1 MCGIRVLFQ
10 LTYKI
15 SGGVIPAVR
24 APHLQFLGLFR
35 TNRKSHL
42 SWTAEACVT
51 CAELSAGAFSYLA
64 RKSHPVSMRIQKQRH
79 GLTNETKCLSSFKTW
94 GNITLGYNW
103 WFRLMCLHLTPRS
116 PSLTRIISHQPAN
129 PTTNQQVD
137 NCYDK
142 NNKPVPP
149 DAEMAF
155 SSTSHFQKSSL
166 IFLLLSISSS
176 LFFLFL
182 TGKQELTKKNTKPS
196 HHKRKSWPHR
206 WGKNSPSPP

>member
-15 SGGVIPAVR
+15 SGGGIFAVR

-64 RKSHPVSMRIQKQRH
+64 CKSHPVSMRIQKQRH

-94 GNITLGYNW
+94 GNITLWYNW
-103 WFRLMCLHLTPRS
+103 WFRLMCLHQTPRS

-137 NCYDK
+137 NCYDIQK
-142 NNKPVPP
+142 QQASTTWCRNGIFVYISLPKILPYILTKTCFFCCQSLPP
-149 DAEMAF
+149 FF
-155 SSTSHFQKSSL
+155 SSS
-166 IFLLLSISSS
+166 
-176 LFFLFL
+176 
-182 TGKQELTKKNTKPS
+182 
-196 HHKRKSWPHR
+196 
-206 WGKNSPSPP
+206 